1 MSYLFSNFAPFNDIE
16 HDYIIER
23 MDNQEILN
31 RAVAALNSNLHR
43 EKATIDYYGEIPY
56 LTIMGKRFLC
66 VVEPNLTLGVMIDK
80 IPEHYGPV
88 DKDTRILF
96 VTVNATP
103 KMLELAKIPDI
114 NILDCAGNFNIQY
127 QLKNEYIVLMLANK
141 GEKPVEDTTAK
152 AYPIFL
158 EKGLKVIF
166 NLLLDKQNVGRSYR
180 EIMDATGVAIGTVKN
195 VIDGLIYQQFVRVE
209 KNKRF
214 LTNTDRLLMLWA
226 TNYGLNLKPKLF
238 QTRFAFRD
246 EEKRRNWEHLELPE
260 GMLWGGEPAAALND
274 GFIAPGEFT
283 VYTDIPA
290 ATLMKTGAVIPDAY
304 GEIAVYQKFWK
315 GTDAKTVPALLI
327 YADLMDTANGRCIE
341 AAQKIKENELKYLL

>member
-1 MSYLFSNFAPFNDIE
+1 MSYLFSNFALFNDIE
-16 HDYIIER
+16 HDYIIEQ

-166 NLLLDKQNVGRSYR
+166 NLLLEKQNVGRPYR

-315 GTDAKTVPALLI
+315 GTDAETVPALLI

>member
-1 MSYLFSNFAPFNDIE
+1 MSHLFINFAEFNSIE
-16 HDYIIER
+16 QYLIIEQ
-23 MDNQEILN
+23 MSNQEILN
-31 RAVAALNSNLHR
+31 RAVEALNSNLHW

-66 VVEPNLTLGVMIDK
+66 VVEPKLTLGIMIDK

-127 QLKNEYIVLMLANK
+127 QLKNGNIVLMLANK

-166 NLLLDKQNVGRSYR
+166 NLLLDKQNVGRPYR

-214 LTNTDRLLMLWA
+214 LTNIDRLLMLWA

-246 EEKRRNWEHLELPE
+246 EERRRNWKHLELPDC
-260 GMLWGGEPAAALND
+260 MLWGGETAGALKD
-274 GFIAPGEFT
+274 GFITPGEFT
-283 VYTDIPA
+283 IYADVPA

>member
-1 MSYLFSNFAPFNDIE
+1 MSYLFSNFAAFNGIE
-16 HDYIIER
+16 HGYIIKQ
-23 MDNQEILN
+23 MSDQEILN

-43 EKATIDYYGEIPY
+43 EKATVDYYGEIPY

-66 VVEPNLTLGVMIDK
+66 VVEPKLTLGIMIDK

-127 QLKNEYIVLMLANK
+127 QLKNGNIVLMLANK

-166 NLLLDKQNVGRSYR
+166 YLLLNKQNVGRPYR
-180 EIMDATGVAIGTVKN
+180 KIMDATGVAIGTVKN

-214 LTNTDRLLMLWA
+214 LTNTDRLLTLWA
-226 TNYGLNLKPKLF
+226 TNYGLNLKPRLF
-238 QTRFAFRD
+238 QARFAFRD
-246 EEKRRNWEHLELPE
+246 EEKRRNWKHLKLPS
-260 GMLWGGEPAAALND
+260 GMLWGGETVGALKD
-274 GFIAPGEFT
+274 GFITPGEFT
-283 VYTDIPA
+283 IYADVPA
-290 ATLMKTGAVIPDAY
+290 ATLMKTGAVVPNAD
-304 GEIAVYQKFWK
+304 GEIAVYRKFWT
-315 GTDAKTVPALLI
+315 GEDINTVPAILI

-341 AAQKIKENELKYLL
+341 AAQKIKKNELKYLL

>member
-1 MSYLFSNFAPFNDIE
+1 MSHLFINFAAFNSIE
-16 HDYIIER
+16 QYLIIER
-23 MDNQEILN
+23 VSNQEILN
-31 RAVAALNSNLHR
+31 RAVEALNSNLHR
-43 EKATIDYYGEIPY
+43 EKATVDYYGEIPY

-66 VVEPNLTLGVMIDK
+66 VVEPNLTLGAMIDK
-80 IPEHYGPV
+80 IPEHFGPV

-103 KMLELAKIPDI
+103 KMLELAKLPDV
-114 NILDCAGNFNIQY
+114 NVLDCAGNFNIQY
-127 QLKNEYIVLMLANK
+127 QQKNGNIVLMLANK
-141 GEKPVEDTTAK
+141 GEKAVEDTTAK

-158 EKGLKVIF
+158 DKGLKVIF
-166 NLLLDKQNVGRSYR
+166 YLLMDKRNVGRPYR
-180 EIMDATGVAIGTVKN
+180 EIMNATGVAIGTVKN
-195 VIDGLIYQQFVRVE
+195 VIDGMIYQQFVRVE

-238 QTRFAFRD
+238 KTRFAFRD
-246 EEKRRNWEHLELPE
+246 EEKLRKWKHLELPD
-260 GMLWGGEPAAALND
+260 GMLWGGETAAALKD
-274 GFIAPGEFT
+274 GFITPGEFT
-283 VYTDIPA
+283 VYGDVPP
-290 ATLMKTGAVIPDAY
+290 ATLMKTGVVVPDAY

-327 YADLMDTANGRCIE
+327 YADMMDTANGRCIE

>member
-1 MSYLFSNFAPFNDIE
+1 MSNLFSNFAAFNGIE
-16 HDYIIER
+16 HGYIIEQ
-23 MDNQEILN
+23 MSDQEILN

-43 EKATIDYYGEIPY
+43 EKATVDYYGEIPY

-127 QLKNEYIVLMLANK
+127 QLKNGNIVLMLANK

-152 AYPIFL
+152 AYPVFL
-158 EKGLKVIF
+158 EKGLKVIS
-166 NLLLDKQNVGRSYR
+166 NLLLDKQNVGRPYR
-180 EIMDATGVAIGTVKN
+180 KIMDATGVAIGTVKN

-214 LTNTDRLLMLWA
+214 LTNTDRLLTLWA

-246 EEKRRNWEHLELPE
+246 EERRRNWKHLELPD

-274 GFIAPGEFT
+274 GFIAPGGFT
-283 VYTDIPA
+283 VYADVPA

-304 GEIAVYQKFWK
+304 GEIAVYQKFWT

>member
-1 MSYLFSNFAPFNDIE
+1 MSD
-16 HDYIIER
+16 
-23 MDNQEILN
+23 QEILN
-31 RAVAALNSNLHR
+31 RAVAALNSNLHQ
-43 EKATIDYYGEIPY
+43 EKATVNYYGEIPY

-80 IPEHYGPV
+80 IPEHCGPV

-96 VTVNATP
+96 ITVNATP
-103 KMLELAKIPDI
+103 KMLELAKTPDI

-127 QLKNEYIVLMLANK
+127 QLKNGNIVLMLANK

-152 AYPIFL
+152 AYLIFL
-158 EKGLKVIF
+158 GKGLKVIF
-166 NLLLDKQNVGRSYR
+166 NLLLDKQNVGRPYR

-246 EEKRRNWEHLELPE
+246 EERRRNWKHLELPD

-274 GFIAPGEFT
+274 DFIAPGEFT

-290 ATLMKTGAVIPDAY
+290 ATLMKTGAVVPAVD

-315 GTDAKTVPALLI
+315 GADAKTVPALLI

-341 AAQKIKENELKYLL
+341 AAQKIKDNELKYLL

>member
-1 MSYLFSNFAPFNDIE
+1 MSYLFSSFAAFNDIE
-16 HDYIIER
+16 HSYIIER
-23 MDNQEILN
+23 MNNQEILN
-31 RAVAALNSNLHR
+31 RAVAALNSNLQR
-43 EKATIDYYGEIPY
+43 EKATVNYYGEIPY

-66 VVEPNLTLGVMIDK
+66 VVEPNLTLGIMIDK
-80 IPEHYGPV
+80 IPEHYRPG

-96 VTVNATP
+96 ITVNATP

-127 QLKNEYIVLMLANK
+127 QLKNGNIVLMLANK

-166 NLLLDKQNVGRSYR
+166 YLLLNKQNVGRPYR
-180 EIMDATGVAIGTVKN
+180 EIMDATGVATGTVKN

-238 QTRFAFRD
+238 QTRFSFRD
-246 EEKRRNWEHLELPE
+246 EERRRNWKHLELPD

-283 VYTDIPA
+283 VYANVPA

>member
-1 MSYLFSNFAPFNDIE
+1 MSYLFSNFALFNDVE
-16 HDYIIER
+16 HDYIIEQ

-96 VTVNATP
+96 ITVNATP

-127 QLKNEYIVLMLANK
+127 QLKNENIVLMLANK

-166 NLLLDKQNVGRSYR
+166 NLLLEKQNVGRPYR

-238 QTRFAFRD
+238 QTRFAFRN
-246 EEKRRNWEHLELPE
+246 EERRRNWKHLELPE

-315 GTDAKTVPALLI
+315 GTDAETVPALLI

>member
-1 MSYLFSNFAPFNDIE
+1 MSNLFSNFAVFNGIE
-16 HDYIIER
+16 HGYIIEQ
-23 MDNQEILN
+23 MSNQEILN

-43 EKATIDYYGEIPY
+43 EKATVDYYGEIPY

-103 KMLELAKIPDI
+103 KMLELTKIPDI

-127 QLKNEYIVLMLANK
+127 QLKNGNIVLMLANK

-152 AYPIFL
+152 AYPVFL

-166 NLLLDKQNVGRSYR
+166 NLLLDKQNVGRPYR

-214 LTNTDRLLMLWA
+214 LTNKLLMLWA

-246 EEKRRNWEHLELPE
+246 EERRRNWKHLELPD

-283 VYTDIPA
+283 VYADVPA
-290 ATLMKTGAVIPDAY
+290 ATLMKTGAVVPDAY
-304 GEIAVYQKFWK
+304 GEIAVYQKFWT

>member
-1 MSYLFSNFAPFNDIE
+1 MSYLFSNFAVFNNIE
-16 HDYIIER
+16 QGYIIEQ
-23 MDNQEILN
+23 MSNQEILN
-31 RAVAALNSNLHR
+31 IAVAALNSNLHI
-43 EKATIDYYGEIPY
+43 EKATVDYYGEIPY

-66 VVEPNLTLGVMIDK
+66 VVEPKLTLGIMIDK

-127 QLKNEYIVLMLANK
+127 QLKNGNIVLMLANK

-152 AYPIFL
+152 AYPVFL

-166 NLLLDKQNVGRSYR
+166 NLLLDKQNVGRPYR

-246 EEKRRNWEHLELPE
+246 EERRRNWKHLELPD

-283 VYTDIPA
+283 VYADVPA
-290 ATLMKTGAVIPDAY
+290 ATLMKTGAVVPNAD
-304 GEIAVYQKFWK
+304 GEIAVYRKFWT
-315 GTDAKTVPALLI
+315 GEDTNTVHAILI

-341 AAQKIKENELKYLL
+341 AAQKIKKNELKYLL

>member
-1 MSYLFSNFAPFNDIE
+1 MSYLFSNFAAFNGIE
-16 HDYIIER
+16 HGYIIEQ
-23 MDNQEILN
+23 MSDQKILN

-43 EKATIDYYGEIPY
+43 EKATVDYYGEIPY

-66 VVEPNLTLGVMIDK
+66 VVEPNLTPGIMIYK
-80 IPEHYGPV
+80 IPEHYGLV

-96 VTVNATP
+96 ITVNATP

-127 QLKNEYIVLMLANK
+127 QLKNGNIVLMLANK

-166 NLLLDKQNVGRSYR
+166 YLLLDKQNVARPYR

-246 EEKRRNWEHLELPE
+246 EERRRNWKHLELPD

-283 VYTDIPA
+283 VYADVPA
-290 ATLMKTGAVIPDAY
+290 ATLMKTGTVVPAAY
-304 GEIAVYQKFWK
+304 DEIAVYQKFWK
-315 GTDAKTVPALLI
+315 GADAKTVPALLI

-341 AAQKIKENELKYLL
+341 AAQKIKDNELKYLL

>member
-1 MSYLFSNFAPFNDIE
+1 MSYLFSNFAVFNDIE
-16 HDYIIER
+16 QGYIIEQ
-23 MDNQEILN
+23 MSNQEILN
-31 RAVAALNSNLHR
+31 RAVAALNSNLHI
-43 EKATIDYYGEIPY
+43 EKATVDYYGEIPY
-56 LTIMGKRFLC
+56 LTVMGKRFLC
-66 VVEPNLTLGVMIDK
+66 VVEPNLTLGTMVDK
-80 IPEHYGPV
+80 IPDHYEPM

-96 VTVNATP
+96 VTINATP
-103 KMLELAKIPDI
+103 KMLDLAKIPDI

-127 QLKNEYIVLMLANK
+127 QLKNGNIVLMLANK

-166 NLLLDKQNVGRSYR
+166 NLLLDKQNVGRPYR

-274 GFIAPGEFT
+274 GFIAPGGFT
-283 VYTDIPA
+283 VYADVPA
-290 ATLMKTGAVIPDAY
+290 ATLMKTGAVVPDAY

-315 GTDAKTVPALLI
+315 GTDAKTVPAILI

-341 AAQKIKENELKYLL
+341 AAQKIKKNELKYLL

>member
-1 MSYLFSNFAPFNDIE
+1 MSYLFSNFALFNDIE
-16 HDYIIER
+16 HDYIIEQ
-23 MDNQEILN
+23 MNNQEILN

-43 EKATIDYYGEIPY
+43 EKATVDYYGEIPY

-66 VVEPNLTLGVMIDK
+66 VVEPNLTPGIMIYK
-80 IPEHYGPV
+80 IPEHYGLV

-96 VTVNATP
+96 ITVNATP

-127 QLKNEYIVLMLANK
+127 QLKNGNIVLMLANK

-166 NLLLDKQNVGRSYR
+166 YLLLDKQNVARPYR

-246 EEKRRNWEHLELPE
+246 EERRRNWKHLELPD

-274 GFIAPGEFT
+274 GFIAPGEFN
-283 VYTDIPA
+283 VYADVPA
-290 ATLMKTGAVIPDAY
+290 ATLMKTGAVVPAVD

-315 GTDAKTVPALLI
+315 VADAKTIPALLI

-341 AAQKIKENELKYLL
+341 AAQKIKDNELKYLL

>member
-1 MSYLFSNFAPFNDIE
+1 MSHLFSNFAAFNGIE
-16 HDYIIER
+16 HGYIIEQ
-23 MDNQEILN
+23 MSNQEILN

-43 EKATIDYYGEIPY
+43 EKATVNYYGEIPY

-96 VTVNATP
+96 ITVNATP

-127 QLKNEYIVLMLANK
+127 QLKNGNIVLMLANK
-141 GEKPVEDTTAK
+141 GEKPVEDTIAK

-166 NLLLDKQNVGRSYR
+166 DLLLDKQNVGQPYR

-195 VIDGLIYQQFVRVE
+195 VIDGLMYQQFVRVE

-246 EEKRRNWEHLELPE
+246 EERRRNWKHLELPD

-283 VYTDIPA
+283 VYADVPA
-290 ATLMKTGAVIPDAY
+290 ATLMKTGAVVPDAY
-304 GEIAVYQKFWK
+304 GEIAVYQKFWT

>member
-1 MSYLFSNFAPFNDIE
+1 MSYLFSNFALFNNIE
-16 HDYIIER
+16 HDYTIEQ

-166 NLLLDKQNVGRSYR
+166 NLLLEKQNVGRPYR

-238 QTRFAFRD
+238 QTRFAFRN
-246 EEKRRNWEHLELPE
+246 EERRRNWKHLELPE

-315 GTDAKTVPALLI
+315 CTDAETVPALLI